1 MLVWRITVFVLAAL
15 PLVWMTAK
23 TALNELGVDPVKELL
38 DFLGHS
44 ALVLLLV
51 TLCLSPLQRL
61 RRWRGWLL
69 VRRQLGLWAF
79 SYASLHMLVF
89 VALMIEWDAG
99 RMWDELQRR
108 PYVLIGS
115 LALIGLL
122 MLALTSNRYS
132 MRRLGVHWKSLH
144 RLVYPILILVL
155 LHYLWVV
162 RSDMAFWL
170 LYALAGTVL
179 LLFRLP
185 LVQKRVLFGF
195 QG

>member
-1 MLVWRITVFVLAAL
+1 MLAWRITVFVLAAL
-15 PLVWMTAK
+15 PLGLITANA
-23 TALNELGVDPVKELL
+23 ALNELGVDPVKELL

-44 ALVLLLV
+44 ALVFLLV

-89 VALMIEWDAG
+89 VALMIEWDAV
-99 RMWDELQRR
+99 RLWNELERR

-132 MRRLGVHWKSLH
+132 MRRLGVRWKSLH
-144 RLVYPILILVL
+144 RLVYPILILAL

-162 RSDMAFWL
+162 RSDLAFWL
-170 LYALAGTVL
+170 LYALAGAVL

-185 LVQKRVLFGF
+185 LLQKRVLFGF
-195 QG
+195 RG

>member
-1 MLVWRITVFVLAAL
+1 MLAWRITVFVLAAL
-15 PLVWMTAK
+15 PLGLITANA
-23 TALNELGVDPVKELL
+23 ALNELGVDPVKELL

-61 RRWRGWLL
+61 QRWRGWLL

-89 VALMIEWDAG
+89 VALMIEWDAV
-99 RMWDELQRR
+99 RLWNELERR

-185 LVQKRVLFGF
+185 LLQKRVLFGF
-195 QG
+195 RC

>member
-1 MLVWRITVFVLAAL
+1 MLTWRITVFVLSAL
-15 PLVWMTAK
+15 PLGWIATLA
-23 TALNELGVDPVKELL
+23 ALSELGVDPVKTLL
-38 DFLGHS
+38 DFLGHC
-44 ALVLLLV
+44 ALSLLLV

-79 SYASLHMLVF
+79 SYATLHMLAF

-99 RMWDELQRR
+99 RLWNELQSR

-122 MLALTSNRYS
+122 MLAITSNRYS
-132 MRRLGVHWKSLH
+132 MRRLGVRWKSLH
-144 RLVYPILILVL
+144 RMVYPILILVL

-170 LYALAGTVL
+170 LYALAGVAL
-179 LLFRLP
+179 LLLRLP

-195 QG
+195 RG

>member
-1 MLVWRITVFVLAAL
+1 MLAWRITVFVLAAL
-15 PLVWMTAK
+15 PLGWVVAQ
-23 TALNELGVDPVKELL
+23 ASLNELGVDPVKELL

-44 ALVLLLV
+44 ALSLLLV

-79 SYASLHMLVF
+79 SYACLHMLVF
-89 VALMIEWDAG
+89 AGLMIEWDAA
-99 RMWDELQRR
+99 RFWVELERR

-132 MRRLGVHWKSLH
+132 MRRLGVRWKTLH
-144 RLVYPILILVL
+144 RLVYPILILAL

-170 LYALAGTVL
+170 LYALAGVAL

-195 QG
+195 RG

>member
-15 PLVWMTAK
+15 PLVWITAK

-89 VALMIEWDAG
+89 VALMLQWDAE
-99 RMWDELQRR
+99 RLWAELERR

-122 MLALTSNRYS
+122 ILALTSNRYS

-185 LVQKRVLFGF
+185 LLQKRVLFGF
-195 QG
+195 RG

>member
-1 MLVWRITVFVLAAL
+1 MLAWRITVFVLAAL
-15 PLVWMTAK
+15 PLGWVVAQ
-23 TALNELGVDPVKELL
+23 ASLNELGVDPVKELL
-38 DFLGHS
+38 DYLGHS
-44 ALVLLLV
+44 ALSLLLV

-79 SYASLHMLVF
+79 SYACLHMLVF
-89 VALMIEWDAG
+89 VGLMIEWDAALFG
-99 RMWDELQRR
+99 AELERR

-132 MRRLGVHWKSLH
+132 MRRLGVRWKSLH

-170 LYALAGTVL
+170 LYALTGVAL

-195 QG
+195 RG

>member
-51 TLCLSPLQRL
+51 TLCLSALQRL
-61 RRWRGWLL
+61 QRWRGWLL

-89 VALMIEWDAG
+89 VALMIQWDAV
-99 RMWDELQRR
+99 RLWNELERR

-115 LALIGLL
+115 LALIGL
-122 MLALTSNRYS
+122 MVLALTSNRYS
-132 MRRLGVHWKSLH
+132 MRRLGVRWKSLH
-144 RLVYPILILVL
+144 RLVYPILILAL

-162 RSDMAFWL
+162 RSDLAFWL
-170 LYALAGTVL
+170 LYVLVGAVL

-195 QG
+195 RG